1 MERMPRY
8 AVAAALAVVA
18 ATAASCGGSGHGARS
33 QEEVVRA
40 LRSAQLGARQVTLT
54 LEVRGGSAEPVPID
68 TMIGTSGALAA
79 GPTKTYDV
87 DHGRA
92 IVAVYRTEDD
102 AARYAV
108 IQSSRVVR
116 VRNVVAI
123 AVRDTL
129 SPRLRAVLKRLR

>member
-1 MERMPRY
+1 MPRRPA
-8 AVAAALAVVA
+8 AVALAVVA

-33 QEEVVRA
+33 QGEVVRA
-40 LRSAQLGARQVTLT
+40 LRSAQLGPRQVTLT
-54 LEVRGGSAEPVPID
+54 LEVRGGSASPVPID

-79 GPTKTYDV
+79 GATKTYDV

-108 IQSSRVVR
+108 IQSARVVR

-123 AVRDTL
+123 AVRNTL
-129 SPRLRAVLKRLR
+129 SPRLRAALKRLR

>member
-1 MERMPRY
+1 M
-8 AVAAALAVVA
+8 
-18 ATAASCGGSGHGARS
+18 
-33 QEEVVRA
+33 RA
-40 LRSAQLGARQVTLT
+40 LRSAQLGPRQVTLT
-54 LEVRGGSAEPVPID
+54 LEVRGGGGGSAAPVPID

-79 GPTKTYDV
+79 APTKTYDV

-123 AVRDTL
+123 AVRGTL
-129 SPRLRAVLKRLR
+129 SPRLRAALKRLR

>member
-1 MERMPRY
+1 
-8 AVAAALAVVA
+8 
-18 ATAASCGGSGHGARS
+18 
-33 QEEVVRA
+33 VRA
-40 LRSAQLGARQVTLT
+40 LRSAQLGPRQVTLT
-54 LEVRGGSAEPVPID
+54 LEVRGGSASPVPID

-79 GPTKTYDV
+79 GATKTYDV

-108 IQSSRVVR
+108 IQSARVVR

-123 AVRDTL
+123 AVRNTL
-129 SPRLRAVLKRLR
+129 SPRLRAALKRLR